1 MMPDLI
7 DPVCLPS
14 CQDEVSAFQ
23 VAVLVSGPDCRAK
36 EVRVRKRSLLTD
48 REDEG
53 VLVGLCVRQ
62 TEMWFVFDV
71 ADIAEPGK
79 VWEYCGREKR
89 SRNPKLHLV
98 NRADAAFTRP
108 GFDVVWLRLVGF
120 CHMSSEFSDGGVP
133 LEGNTGSRPGVFTD
147 ADFQKAAE
155 SFIDFLQ
162 RFVRAVHTAGL
173 VEVACFY
180 KGVHGCGDQSRDV
193 RGVRAD

>member
-1 MMPDLI
+1 MMLDFI

-71 ADIAEPGK
+71 ADIAEPGE
-79 VWEYCGREKR
+79 VWECWGRKER
-89 SRNPKLHLV
+89 SCHPKLHLV
-98 NRADAAFTRP
+98 DSADAALTGP
-108 GFDVVWLRLVGF
+108 CSDVVWL
-120 CHMSSEFSDGGVP
+120 
-133 LEGNTGSRPGVFTD
+133 
-147 ADFQKAAE
+147 
-155 SFIDFLQ
+155 
-162 RFVRAVHTAGL
+162 
-173 VEVACFY
+173 
-180 KGVHGCGDQSRDV
+180 
-193 RGVRAD
+193 